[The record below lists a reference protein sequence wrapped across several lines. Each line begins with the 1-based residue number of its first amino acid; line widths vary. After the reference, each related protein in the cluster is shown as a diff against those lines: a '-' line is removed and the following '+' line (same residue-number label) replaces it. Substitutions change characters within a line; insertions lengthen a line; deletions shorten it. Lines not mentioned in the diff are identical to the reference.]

1 MSIRQRWL
9 NSAPRRFILTLTGF
23 RRNNAHKEYEF
34 EPYFQ
39 YKIAPYEKDYTLY
52 FDVKPSKLIYHREI
66 FAKMVEYNGYSLI
79 GYLDYHYKAYTDKK
93 GFLRFLR
100 YETLEKVKFAPNPT
114 MKSALEQVL
123 EWVREE
129 EDANTRL
136 SDANQHPEG
145 TSPEP
150 ALNSLVS
157 PFPGKIELNNQ
168 LNMEKYIQL
177 LILTKELKTPGKD
190 GEYLFKN
197 FSSTDL
203 AGILCQFENLGELRL
218 NTLQKKVTE
227 ANNKLN
233 LDDSKVQKLNKAL
246 LDFFYH

>member
-9 NSAPRRFILTLTGF
+9 DSASHRFLLTITGF
-23 RRNNAHKEYEF
+23 RRNNDRKEYEF

-39 YKIAPYEKDYTLY
+39 YKIGPYERDYTLY
-52 FDVKPSKLIYHREI
+52 FAKKPSKLIYHREI
-66 FAKMVEYNGYSLI
+66 FAKMVEYYGYSLI

-100 YETLEKVKFAPNPT
+100 YETLERIKFAPNPF
-114 MKSALEQVL
+114 KSALEQVL

-129 EDANTRL
+129 EDANTRP

-150 ALNSLVS
+150 ALNSLAG

-168 LNMEKYIQL
+168 LNMEKVIQL
-177 LILTKELKTPGKD
+177 LILTKDLKIPGRD

-197 FSSTDL
+197 FSNTDL

-218 NTLQKKVTE
+218 NTLQKKVAE
-227 ANNKLN
+227 AKNRLN
-233 LDDSKVQKLNKAL
+233 LDDPKVQKLSKAL